1 MLVAC
6 LQGKA
11 VVAVTSGANIPFDR
25 LRVVAELAELGA
37 GREAMLA
44 STITGRPGS
53 LREVL
58 LNHGL
63 TAAHYSHESGDLAT
77 ACHLNLLGRLGPEPR
92 KPVP

>member
-1 MLVAC
+1 MFHRGIWNDTSGCV
-6 LQGKA
+6 QGKT

-53 LREVL
+53 LREVSEIRE
-58 LNHGL
+58 HR
-63 TAAHYSHESGDLAT
+63 SVD
-77 ACHLNLLGRLGPEPR
+77 PM
-92 KPVP
+92 

>member
-1 MLVAC
+1 MCTSHASHNV
-6 LQGKA
+6 LQGGQEFNLPYERRYIFTNRECIQGQT

-53 LREVL
+53 LREV
-58 LNHGL
+58 G
-63 TAAHYSHESGDLAT
+63 SIPG
-77 ACHLNLLGRLGPEPR
+77 
-92 KPVP
+92 